1 MENTLQTQYSTHLAG
16 ILLLHQSN
24 NLLSINMAILQTNMM
39 FTPFAATKL
48 TKKKKLALQLLFT
61 KSFFS

>member
-48 TKKKKLALQLLFT
+48 TKKKLALQLLFT